1 MATCNVKKMIITCSL
16 IPVIGHLCNA
26 TIVALNKKK
35 MLVLIHR
42 SRSAGKKAG
51 NWANKRKLT
60 LDTSEKHFL

>member
-42 SRSAGKKAG
+42 SRRAGKKAG
-51 NWANKRKLT
+51 NWANKRKVN
-60 LDTSEKHFL
+60 FRYQ